1 MAEVTV
7 TIAGRQY
14 RMACDD
20 GQEDHLNELGEMIDQ
35 KIADMR
41 ASFGEIGDMRL
52 TVMAAIV
59 VADELSE
66 AKRKAAGFEE
76 QLERLR
82 NADDNEL
89 ALCEQDSA
97 EAAEMIGGLAE
108 RLEVLAADLRTRLR
122 AGAGAKAG
130 EALD

>member
-7 TIAGRQY
+7 TIAGRNY

-20 GQEDHLNELGEMIDQ
+20 GQEEHLLRLGDLVDQ

-59 VADELSE
+59 IADELADARRKLDELRSSDQNALATSE
-66 AKRKAAGFEE
+66 RDTSQAADAV
-76 QLERLR
+76 
-82 NADDNEL
+82 NH
-89 ALCEQDSA
+89 
-97 EAAEMIGGLAE
+97 LAE
-108 RLEVLAADLRTRLR
+108 RLEILAADLRTRLK
-122 AGAGAKAG
+122 GAGV
-130 EALD
+130 